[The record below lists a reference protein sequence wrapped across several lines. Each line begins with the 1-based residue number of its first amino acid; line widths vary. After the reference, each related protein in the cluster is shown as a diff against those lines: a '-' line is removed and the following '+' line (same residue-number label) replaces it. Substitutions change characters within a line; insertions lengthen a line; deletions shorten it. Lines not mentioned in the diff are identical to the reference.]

1 MKPSKTSARQ
11 KLYSFEA
18 EKIETDKVEAEL
30 KDEVLEVLVSKEK
43 RLGGI

>member
-1 MKPSKTSARQ
+1 MKPSKTSAQQ